1 MALIGEKL
9 ASNTAL
15 YEVLCVCSGRGPKET
30 HKEGL
35 TYKGPSCS
43 VMATKIGMYLSQE
56 LLSLFF
62 GYTFLKY
69 SSGTFL
75 V

>member
-15 YEVLCVCSGRGPKET
+15 YEVLCVCSVCGPKET
-30 HKEGL
+30 HTEGL
-35 TYKGPSCS
+35 TYKGLSGGI
-43 VMATKIGMYLSQE
+43 VATKTGVYFSQE

-62 GYTFLKY
+62 GDTF
-69 SSGTFL
+69 